1 MSSVQQETVSNLQQ
15 LPSVPIS
22 LDEKTHELQLAP
34 IELKAPIYRYRQLP
48 PYAGTNAPVLSTSVT
63 QVQWQV
69 SGNKVF
75 NLHKSYISFDALFA
89 APGVNLVTN
98 VFTDC
103 LPCDS
108 IQYTV
113 DNTKTIA
120 DISQAYIYT
129 KVAPALALDMDDY
142 QTRGPVYG
150 DTAIGTAY
158 PISQLTGCQPAS
170 GYFSQNLTASTT
182 VANIAAGALVAT
194 VSAANQAAGFING
207 QAIAVTAGNPV
218 PLTIVQPNFRTSQN
232 LLSGVPSDAYMVDN
246 GANPHVMSVSANPP
260 NQTSGTDCAGKSPIQ
275 RLVSSGV
282 NTAMTIRYRVPLKA
296 FVGTLFALDK
306 DLHFGTNTQ
315 LYYNFPDYRVFGF
328 ASQIDGNTGAA
339 EIAAPTISNLY
350 LYLAEDVNEENIAN
364 LKSALNSGGIK
375 MACPYTI
382 YKQYTIPA
390 ASTAGT
396 ISQTLTKGMG
406 LALKRA
412 LTIPHISGATLN
424 QRCNTFN
431 VGGVKF
437 NQAQSMLNGNPLQD
451 YKLATADSSLWN
463 YFREYIRQSPAGQSQ
478 RTFEESC
485 FFLDNWSDASAA
497 CWWYEND
504 SKLSGMSLDNDSTY
518 EVNFYK
524 TTAGAIALAQYQTW
538 ARILIIK
545 KDGLAWGRADGSA
558 SGI

>member
-48 PYAGTNAPVLSTSVT
+48 PYTGTNAPILSTSVT

-75 NLHKSYISFDALFA
+75 NLNKSFVVFDALFA
-89 APGVNLVTN
+89 APGANLVTN

-129 KVAPALALDMDDY
+129 KVAPHLALDMDDY

-150 DTAIGTAY
+150 DTAIGAAY
-158 PISQLTGCQPAS
+158 PISQNTGCQPV
-170 GYFSQNLTASTT
+170 GDLPNGVNVTNGTFSA
-182 VANIAAGALVAT
+182 VAVLAAGSQINPNTPAAGANAIT
-194 VSAANQAAGFING
+194 VAANLPI
-207 QAIAVTAGNPV
+207 TLTGNLV
-218 PLTIVQPNFRTSQN
+218 SQLGRTSARLVSN
-232 LLSGVPSDAYMVDN
+232 YPSDASMVDD
-246 GANPHVMSVSANPP
+246 GANPHAMSVSANPA
-260 NQTSGTDCAGKSPIQ
+260 NQASGTDIIARYCPQ

-282 NTAMTIRYRVPLKA
+282 NAAMTIRYRIPLKA

-306 DLHFGTNTQ
+306 DLHFGVNTQ

-328 ASQIDGNTGAA
+328 ASQVDGNTGAT
-339 EIAAPTISNLY
+339 EIAAPVISGLY

-390 ASTAGT
+390 GSTAGT

-412 LTIPHISGATLN
+412 ITIPHISGAITN

-437 NQAQSMLNGNPLQD
+437 NQAQSTLNGNPLQD

-478 RTFEESC
+478 RTFEENC